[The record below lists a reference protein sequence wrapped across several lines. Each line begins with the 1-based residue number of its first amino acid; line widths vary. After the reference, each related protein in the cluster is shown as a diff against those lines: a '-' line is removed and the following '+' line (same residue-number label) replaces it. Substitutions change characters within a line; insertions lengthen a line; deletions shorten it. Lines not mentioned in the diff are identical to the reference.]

1 MNTLRLINSMICYAI
16 FGALKLNAIVFN
28 SELTKVSNVQ
38 AGETFS
44 GKIVL
49 TNTENDPEVV
59 HLQLNDYHYNANGE
73 NFFVEPGTL
82 PRSNARWIELPY
94 RQVKVMPHE
103 TKEVSYT
110 VRVPDDASL
119 NGSYASTIL
128 VESENYVSKAENV
141 PAGAIGL
148 NVKIRYAHQVV
159 TTLGNPKAKLVI
171 NARTIT
177 PHGDGYRFNV
187 DVANSGDCYLYPKAI
202 LKAFDAKGQL
212 ILCAESQ
219 HTSIMPGN
227 SVRFTM
233 DLNASLSNAYAGF
246 LLLNDDQNHIFGE
259 KFKFDI
265 LSSSAKTSEVAP

>member
-128 VESENYVSKAENV
+128 VESENYVSKAE
-141 PAGAIGL
+141 
-148 NVKIRYAHQVV
+148 
-159 TTLGNPKAKLVI
+159 LVI